1 MNEYACR
8 VKFPAADVAA
18 DLALSGAIRL
28 SILAQGKKRL
38 LSSKEEMEERLRSLR
53 GDQPPF
59 CLENRGQID
68 NVLTRTS
75 LGAAVCYTFTPRWI
89 SCQKHILYFCGGAF
103 IADPSARHIRFADS
117 LAATARAEL
126 TMFCPPLAPTYTYAD
141 CYEAAARLYASL
153 CETKGA
159 ENIIL
164 MGDSTGGSIALTLCA
179 FFPRVGLKK
188 PGGVIAFSPVCDLSL
203 REPDMARRAAKDCV
217 LGIPGLRA
225 ACRAWCGARSAD
237 DPLLSPVS
245 MDFSALPDTLLF
257 CASNELLVPDI
268 LSFSRRAE
276 CAGAKVELCMYD
288 NMFHSF
294 QLYPLHAARDA
305 FGRVLARLGCTI

>member
-8 VKFPAADVAA
+8 VKLPAADAAA
-18 DLALSGAIRL
+18 DLALSGAVKL
-28 SILAQGKKRL
+28 SILAQGKRRL

-53 GDQPPF
+53 GNQPPF
-59 CLENRGQID
+59 NLENRGQID
-68 NVLTRTS
+68 NVLSRSTV
-75 LGAAVCYTFTPRWI
+75 GAAVCYTFTPRWI
-89 SCQKHILYFCGGAF
+89 SCKKHILYFCGGAF
-103 IADPSARHIRFADS
+103 LADPSARHIRFADS

-141 CYEAAARLYASL
+141 CYEAAARFYASL
-153 CETKGA
+153 VEAKGA

-164 MGDSTGGSIALTLCA
+164 MGDSTGGSIALALCA
-179 FFPRVGLKK
+179 FFRRVGLKK

-203 REPDMARRAAKDCV
+203 REPDIARRAAKDSV
-217 LGIPGLRA
+217 LGVPGLRA
-225 ACRAWCGARSAD
+225 ACKAWCGARSAD

-257 CASNELLVPDI
+257 CASSELLVPDI

-276 CAGAKVELCMYD
+276 CSGVKVALHMYD

-305 FGRVLARLGCTI
+305 LGRVLTYLG